1 MMGNEQTEN
10 AVPKIYAAIL
20 GVMNEVGAVSKE
32 KTCKSNF
39 GSYKFRGIDDV
50 MNALHPA
57 MVKNRVFAIPEILEM
72 TREVKTSAK
81 GTPMTSS
88 ICKIRYDF
96 FTDDGSKVSCTVIG
110 EGMDTGDKA
119 TNKAMS
125 IAFKYACFQTFC
137 IPTEDMDDPDAERP
151 EETADQRKTGTEPK
165 AGQKR
170 KSSDVKQG
178 EKSADQKQ
186 AEKPSEEEA
195 TSDGTQKI
203 TAAMLAAIR
212 AEQKRTKVE
221 DKTIL
226 GMRAIKA
233 KRMED
238 MTVEEFKVVMH
249 KFELTRTPEQEG
261 ANE

>member
-1 MMGNEQTEN
+1 MGNEQMEN
-10 AVPKIYAAIL
+10 TVPKIYAAIL

-57 MVKNRVFAIPEILEM
+57 MVKNRVFALSRKILEM

-88 ICKIRYDF
+88 ICKVRYDF

-151 EETADQRKTGTEPK
+151 EETADQRTPGTETK

-170 KSSDVKQG
+170 KKQWRETEWKICG
-178 EKSADQKQ
+178 SEK
-186 AEKPSEEEA
+186 
-195 TSDGTQKI
+195 G
-203 TAAMLAAIR
+203 R
-212 AEQKRTKVE
+212 
-221 DKTIL
+221 KTI
-226 GMRAIKA
+226 GRGNTGGWES
-233 KRMED
+233 ED
-238 MTVEEFKVVMH
+238 YGGYAGGNPGGTEADKSGRQDHSRNAGNKSKED
-249 KFELTRTPEQEG
+249 
-261 ANE
+261 